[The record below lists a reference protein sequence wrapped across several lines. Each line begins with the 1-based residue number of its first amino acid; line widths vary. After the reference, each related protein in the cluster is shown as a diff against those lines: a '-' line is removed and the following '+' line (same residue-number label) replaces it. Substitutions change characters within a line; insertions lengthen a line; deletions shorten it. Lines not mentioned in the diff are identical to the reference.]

1 MLPDFCTLLEAQI
14 EVKDPAL
21 VVRFCGKYF
30 SHHFILIATLKKT
43 GEQFAIDFEGIK
55 HGWKELLYP
64 ESVYFK
70 HRATG
75 DIQWSPLGG
84 KKQAQAD
91 LLGRVEWDSD
101 KKAVIDFGDHGVKFL
116 FPGLMSIMVLEGTSM
131 GDLFASPQ
139 EKFAVTREL
148 LMAKGHLVL
157 DYVKGVMNKSG
168 MPRTYYD
175 EQWRLHV
182 TIKEE
187 LSIQYETVWL
197 TKEEYE
203 KKKVNKHALM
213 AMFMKRLA
221 NVPEAQ
227 MPQDSVAM
235 IDGLE

>member
-1 MLPDFCTLLEAQI
+1 MIPGFCTLTEAQI

-30 SHHFILIATLKKT
+30 SHHFILIATLKTT
-43 GEQFAIDFEGIK
+43 GEKFAIDFEGIK
-55 HGWKELLYP
+55 HGWTELLYP

-75 DIQWSPLGG
+75 DSQWSPLGG

-91 LLGRVEWDSD
+91 VLGRVEWDSD
-101 KKAVIDFGDHGVKFL
+101 TKAVIDFGDHAVKFVY
-116 FPGLMSIMVLEGTSM
+116 PGLMSIMVREGTSM
-131 GDLFASPQ
+131 DELFASSQ

-148 LMAKGHLVL
+148 LMAKAHLVL
-157 DYVKGVMNKSG
+157 EYVKGVMDQSG
-168 MPRTYYD
+168 MPRTYID

-182 TIKEE
+182 AIKEE

-213 AMFMKRLA
+213 SLFMKRLA
-221 NVPEAQ
+221 NVLEAQ
-227 MPQDSVAM
+227 MPQDFVAVV
-235 IDGLE
+235 DESE